1 MESKEGQKCVAL
13 PSLFE
18 GKSNPKDL
26 QPSLFEGQIACIQ
39 NKYVILNDK
48 RFISPTPIL
57 STLLPN
63 DIVSYSVNPQ
73 TNKIKIIKLINR
85 KPFVTLATINKFNVL
100 VFSEFPA
107 NIFSYKVNLYEQ
119 NLSQKNILIVKID
132 INGVTILKKYDALNT
147 TRLNDSK
154 IILDI
159 YKYNAELNNV
169 DISFSNL
176 ALTSFYTDSYQ
187 NLEHLETFN
196 IDPVGSKDF
205 DDAISIDHKS
215 NKIYIHIVDAHEQ
228 ILLNSDIDKEA
239 FKKSFTLY
247 LSEYI
252 ENILPKELAENELSL
267 IKGKVRKTI
276 TLEYIIDE
284 DMSIKSYKIYKSSII
299 IKNRYCYESYDKL
312 IETSNNE
319 NIQFIKKFVDKHKIK
334 TIETIKNN
342 INLDQDGKIINFVKE
357 NMHTFSHKIVETLMI
372 LANLTISKHLSNDN
386 NNDIVSS
393 EKLKDNITN
402 HHPCP
407 LALGCKPKGLDLPS
421 EKLRDDV
428 VKQHHPC
435 PSEKLRDDVVKQH
448 HPCPQRYHT
457 RCKTSD
463 VINEAELFTGN
474 KEIDLILTIKKYRKA
489 LYSENNTGHF
499 GLGLST
505 YTHFTSPI
513 RRYFDVIIH
522 RLLAGV
528 KFNNLEEI
536 LSKINDQ
543 EQHVDKLCKLYNNI
557 KILDYFDRNKDKIW
571 IGWIVKIIKTFDT
584 GKQLVSIMFEDILYE
599 VTVLINNNLQV
610 NSKVNIKINQINW
623 IELKPEINIV

>member
-1 MESKEGQKCVAL
+1 ME
-13 PSLFE
+13 
-18 GKSNPKDL
+18 N
-26 QPSLFEGQIACIQ
+26 LFEGQIACIQ

-63 DIVSYSVNPQ
+63 DIVSYSVNLQ

-85 KPFVTLATINKFNVL
+85 KPFVTLATINKFNTL
-100 VFSEFPA
+100 VFYEFPA
-107 NIFSYKVNLYEQ
+107 NIFSFKVNLYEQ

-132 INGVTILKKYDALNT
+132 INGVTILKKYDPLNT

-159 YKYNAELNNV
+159 YKYNAELNNI

-176 ALTSFYTDSYQ
+176 DLTSFYTDPYQ

-196 IDPVGSKDF
+196 IDPAGSKDF
-205 DDAISIDHKS
+205 DDAISIDHKT

-247 LSEYI
+247 LSEHI

-312 IETSNNE
+312 IETSNDE
-319 NIQFIKKFVDKHKIK
+319 KIQFIKKFVDKHKIK
-334 TIETIKNN
+334 TIETITNN
-342 INLDQDGKIINFVKE
+342 INLDKDGKIINFVKE

-372 LANLTISKHLSNDN
+372 LANLTISKHLSSD
-386 NNDIVSS
+386 NDIV
-393 EKLKDNITN
+393 
-402 HHPCP
+402 
-407 LALGCKPKGLDLPS
+407 PS
-421 EKLRDDV
+421 EKLRDN
-428 VKQHHPC
+428 
-435 PSEKLRDDVVKQH
+435 VVKQH

-489 LYSENNTGHF
+489 LYSENSLGHF

-536 LSKINDQ
+536 LNKINNQ
-543 EQHVDKLCKLYNNI
+543 EQHVDKLCKLYTNI

-571 IGWIVKIIKTFDT
+571 IGWIVKIIKTFDNNSH
-584 GKQLVSIMFEDILYE
+584 LVSIIFEDILYE
-599 VTVLINNNLQV
+599 VVVSINSNLQV
-610 NSKVNIKINQINW
+610 NTKVNMKINQINW
-623 IELKPEINIV
+623 IELKPEITIV

>member
-1 MESKEGQKCVAL
+1 MENINKS
-13 PSLFE
+13 SSNFFE
-18 GKSNPKDL
+18 GI
-26 QPSLFEGQIACIQ
+26 IACIQ

-48 RFISPTPIL
+48 KFISPSPIL

-63 DIVSYSVNPQ
+63 DTVSYIVNPQ

-85 KPFVTLATINKFNVL
+85 KPFITLGIINNFNNL
-100 VFSEFPA
+100 IFPEFPS
-107 NIFSYKVNLYEQ
+107 NIFSYKVNLLDQ
-119 NLSQKNILIVKID
+119 NIQTESILIVKID
-132 INGVTILKKYDALNT
+132 INGVSILKKYEPLNI

-154 IILDI
+154 IILDL
-159 YKYNAELNNV
+159 YKYNAELNNI
-169 DISFSNL
+169 DISFNES
-176 ALTSFYTDSYQ
+176 LTSLYTDPYQ

-205 DDAISIDHKS
+205 DDAISIDRFPVRQGKCDAFPDHKL

-228 ILLNSDIDKEA
+228 IILNSDIDKEA

-252 ENILPKELAENELSL
+252 ENILPKELAEDELSL
-267 IKGKVRKTI
+267 IKDKVRKTI

-312 IETSNNE
+312 IETE
-319 NIQFIKKFVDKHKIK
+319 DETIQFIKKFVDKHKIK

-342 INLDQDGKIINFVKE
+342 IILDKDGKIINFVKE
-357 NMHTFSHKIVETLMI
+357 NTNTFSHKIVETLMI
-372 LANLTISKHLSNDN
+372 LANLTISKHLINED
-386 NNDIVSS
+386 V
-393 EKLKDNITN
+393 L
-402 HHPCP
+402 HHPIP
-407 LALGCKPKGLDLPS
+407 L
-421 EKLRDDV
+421 EKFKDDV
-428 VKQHHPC
+428 KHHPI
-435 PSEKLRDDVVKQH
+435 
-448 HPCPQRYHT
+448 PQRYHA

-463 VINEAELFTGN
+463 VINESEKFTGN

-489 LYSENNTGHF
+489 LYSENNSGHF

-536 LSKINDQ
+536 LDKINDQ
-543 EQHVDKLCKLYNNI
+543 EQHVDKLCKLYTNI

-571 IGWIVKIIKTFDT
+571 IGWIIKIIKSFDT

-599 VTVLINNNLQV
+599 VTTCISNNFKL

-623 IELKPEINIV
+623 IELKPEITII

>member
-1 MESKEGQKCVAL
+1 MENINKSN
-13 PSLFE
+13 LFE
-18 GKSNPKDL
+18 GC
-26 QPSLFEGQIACIQ
+26 IACIQ

-48 RFISPTPIL
+48 KFISPTPIL

-63 DIVSYSVNPQ
+63 DTVSYIVNPQ
-73 TNKIKIIKLINR
+73 TNKIKIIKLIKR
-85 KPFVTLATINKFNVL
+85 KPFVTLGIINNLNIL
-100 VFSEFPA
+100 VFPEFPS
-107 NIFSYKVNLYEQ
+107 NIFSYKIDNKLT
-119 NLSQKNILIVKID
+119 NCIGSILIVKID
-132 INGVTILKKYDALNT
+132 IDGVSILKKYEPLNI

-154 IILDI
+154 IILDM
-159 YKYNAELNNV
+159 YKYNAELNNI
-169 DISFSNL
+169 DISFNES
-176 ALTSFYTDSYQ
+176 LTSLYTDPYQ

-205 DDAISIDHKS
+205 DDAISIDRFPVRQGKCDAFPDHKL

-228 ILLNSDIDKEA
+228 ILINSDIDKEA

-252 ENILPKELAENELSL
+252 ENILPKELAENDLSL
-267 IKGKVRKTI
+267 IKDKVRKTI
-276 TLEYIIDE
+276 TLEYIIDK

-312 IETSNNE
+312 IETEDNDT
-319 NIQFIKKFVDKHKIK
+319 IQFIKKFVDKHKIK

-357 NMHTFSHKIVETLMI
+357 NTNTFSHKIIETLMI
-372 LANLTISKHLSNDN
+372 LANLTISKHLIKD
-386 NNDIVSS
+386 NDI
-393 EKLKDNITN
+393 L
-402 HHPCP
+402 HHPIP
-407 LALGCKPKGLDLPS
+407 LERLK
-421 EKLRDDV
+421 EDV
-428 VKQHHPC
+428 KHHPI
-435 PSEKLRDDVVKQH
+435 PLEMLKENVLH
-448 HPCPQRYHT
+448 HPIPLERLKEDISHHPIPQRYHA

-463 VINEAELFTGN
+463 VINESEKFTGN

-528 KFNNLEEI
+528 KFNNLDEI
-536 LSKINDQ
+536 LDKINDQ
-543 EQHVDKLCKLYNNI
+543 EQHVDKLCKLYTNI

-571 IGWIVKIIKTFDT
+571 FGWIIKIIKSFDT

-599 VTVLINNNLQV
+599 VTALISNNFKL
-610 NSKVNIKINQINW
+610 NSKINIKINQINW
-623 IELKPEINIV
+623 IELKPDITII

>member
-1 MESKEGQKCVAL
+1 MENLKDEKSSISGLQ

-48 RFISPTPIL
+48 RFISPTSIL

-132 INGVTILKKYDALNT
+132 INGITILKKYDALNT

-169 DISFSNL
+169 DISFNNL
-176 ALTSFYTDSYQ
+176 ALTSFYTDPYQ

-196 IDPVGSKDF
+196 IDPAGSKDF

-215 NKIYIHIVDAHEQ
+215 NNIYIHIVDAHEQ
-228 ILLNSDIDKEA
+228 IVLNSDIDKEA

-247 LSEYI
+247 LTEYI

-267 IKGKVRKTI
+267 IKDKVRKTI
-276 TLEYIIDE
+276 TLEYIIDK

-372 LANLTISKHLSNDN
+372 LANLTISKHLSKDNDVVPSEKHV
-386 NNDIVSS
+386 DIVPL
-393 EKLKDNITN
+393 EKLKNNDITN

-407 LALGCKPKGLDLPS
+407 SD
-421 EKLRDDV
+421 KLRDNV
-428 VKQHHPC
+428 V
-435 PSEKLRDDVVKQH
+435 LQH

-571 IGWIVKIIKTFDT
+571 IGWIVKIIKTFDINSH
-584 GKQLVSIMFEDILYE
+584 LVSIMFEDILYE
-599 VTVLINNNLQV
+599 VIVSINNNLQV

-623 IELKPEINIV
+623 IELKPDINIV

>member
-13 PSLFE
+13 PNLFE

-26 QPSLFEGQIACIQ
+26 QPNLFEGQIACIQ

-132 INGVTILKKYDALNT
+132 INGVTILKKYDPLNT

-169 DISFSNL
+169 DISFNNL
-176 ALTSFYTDSYQ
+176 ALTSFYTDPYQ

-205 DDAISIDHKS
+205 DDAISIDYKS
-215 NKIYIHIVDAHEQ
+215 NKIYVHIVDAHEQ

-299 IKNRYCYESYDKL
+299 IKNRYCYENYDKL
-312 IETSNNE
+312 IETSNDE

-372 LANLTISKHLSNDN
+372 LANLTISKHLSSDND
-386 NNDIVSS
+386 
-393 EKLKDNITN
+393 TN
-402 HHPCP
+402 HPW
-407 LALGCKPKGLDLPS
+407 
-421 EKLRDDV
+421 
-428 VKQHHPC
+428 

-536 LSKINDQ
+536 LSKINYQ
-543 EQHVDKLCKLYNNI
+543 EQHLDKLCKLYNNI

>member
-1 MESKEGQKCVAL
+1 MENLNKS
-13 PSLFE
+13 SSNFFE
-18 GKSNPKDL
+18 GI
-26 QPSLFEGQIACIQ
+26 IACIQ

-63 DIVSYSVNPQ
+63 DTVSYIVNPQ
-73 TNKIKIIKLINR
+73 TNKIKIIKLIDR
-85 KPFVTLATINKFNVL
+85 KSFITLGIINNFNNL
-100 VFSEFPA
+100 VFPEFPS
-107 NIFSYKVNLYEQ
+107 NIFSYKVNLLDQ
-119 NLSQKNILIVKID
+119 NIQTESILIVKID
-132 INGVTILKKYDALNT
+132 INGVSILKKYEPLNI

-154 IILDI
+154 IILDM

-176 ALTSFYTDSYQ
+176 SLSSLYTDPYQ

-196 IDPVGSKDF
+196 IDPSGSKDF

-247 LSEYI
+247 LNEHI
-252 ENILPKELAENELSL
+252 ENILPKELAEDELSL
-267 IKGKVRKTI
+267 IKDKVRKTI

-312 IETSNNE
+312 IETDNE

-342 INLDQDGKIINFVKE
+342 IILDKDGKIINFVKE

-372 LANLTISKHLSNDN
+372 LANLTISKHLIND
-386 NNDIVSS
+386 D
-393 EKLKDNITN
+393 LK
-402 HHPCP
+402 HHPI
-407 LALGCKPKGLDLPS
+407 
-421 EKLRDDV
+421 
-428 VKQHHPC
+428 
-435 PSEKLRDDVVKQH
+435 
-448 HPCPQRYHT
+448 PQRYHA
-457 RCKTSD
+457 RCKASD
-463 VINEAELFTGN
+463 VINESEKFTGN

-489 LYSENNTGHF
+489 LYSENNSGHF

-522 RLLAGV
+522 RLLGGI
-528 KFNNLEEI
+528 KFNNLDEI
-536 LSKINDQ
+536 LDKINDQ
-543 EQHVDKLCKLYNNI
+543 EQHVDKLCKLYTNI

-571 IGWIVKIIKTFDT
+571 IGWIIKIIKSFDT

-599 VTVLINNNLQV
+599 ITTLISNNFKL

-623 IELKPEINIV
+623 IELKPDISII

>member
-1 MESKEGQKCVAL
+1 MESLFEGQKCVAL
-13 PSLFE
+13 S
-18 GKSNPKDL
+18 
-26 QPSLFEGQIACIQ
+26 SLFEGQIACIQ

-176 ALTSFYTDSYQ
+176 ALTSFYTDPYQ

-196 IDPVGSKDF
+196 IDPAGSKDF

-319 NIQFIKKFVDKHKIK
+319 NIKFITKFVDKHKIK

-342 INLDQDGKIINFVKE
+342 INLDKDGKIINFVKE

-386 NNDIVSS
+386 VVVPS
-393 EKLKDNITN
+393 EKLKDNDITN
-402 HHPCP
+402 
-407 LALGCKPKGLDLPS
+407 
-421 EKLRDDV
+421 
-428 VKQHHPC
+428 HHPC
-435 PSEKLRDDVVKQH
+435 PSEKLRDDVVLQH

-522 RLLAGV
+522 RLLAGI

-584 GKQLVSIMFEDILYE
+584 NSHLVSIMFEDILYE

-623 IELKPEINIV
+623 IELKPEINII

>member
-1 MESKEGQKCVAL
+1 ME
-13 PSLFE
+13 SLFE
-18 GKSNPKDL
+18 GI
-26 QPSLFEGQIACIQ
+26 IACIQ

-107 NIFSYKVNLYEQ
+107 NIFSFKVNLYEQ

-169 DISFSNL
+169 DISFNNL
-176 ALTSFYTDSYQ
+176 AITSFYTDPYQ

-196 IDPVGSKDF
+196 IDPAGSKDF

-228 ILLNSDIDKEA
+228 ILLNSDIDKDA

-247 LSEYI
+247 LNEYI

-299 IKNRYCYESYDKL
+299 IKNRYCYENYDKL
-312 IETSNNE
+312 IETSNDE

-372 LANLTISKHLSNDN
+372 LANLTISKHLSNDTN
-386 NNDIVSS
+386 IVV
-393 EKLKDNITN
+393 
-402 HHPCP
+402 
-407 LALGCKPKGLDLPS
+407 PS
-421 EKLRDDV
+421 EKLRDN
-428 VKQHHPC
+428 
-435 PSEKLRDDVVKQH
+435 VVKQH

-584 GKQLVSIMFEDILYE
+584 NSHLVSIMFEDILYE
-599 VTVLINNNLQV
+599 VTVSINTNLLI
-610 NSKVNIKINQINW
+610 NSKVNMKINQINW
-623 IELKPEINIV
+623 IELKPDINIV